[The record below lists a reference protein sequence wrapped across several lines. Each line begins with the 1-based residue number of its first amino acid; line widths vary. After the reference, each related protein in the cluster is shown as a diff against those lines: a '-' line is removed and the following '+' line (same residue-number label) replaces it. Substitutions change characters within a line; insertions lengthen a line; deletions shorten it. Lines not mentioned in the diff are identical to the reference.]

1 MYEAKLNGSRV
12 GNYYLTPGWTSYNK
26 RLQYQ
31 TYDVTSLLKQGENA
45 IGVTL
50 GSGWYR
56 TPLAWDNNK
65 NLYGNK
71 VALLFQLEITYTDGS
86 SETIISD
93 ESWKSSDGAIR
104 SSEIYNGEYDDANY
118 EKEGWATAS
127 YNDKGWTPVIVKE
140 HPKNILIATYNQPVK
155 KHEIFKPVHIFK
167 TPKGEQVIDFGQN
180 LVGWEQVKVTGKA
193 GDKIIVSHAEVLDK
207 QGNFYTDNLRAAKST
222 NTYVL
227 KGGREEFFEPHF
239 TFHGFRYI
247 KIEGYPGE
255 IKPENFSA
263 VALYSDMKPN
273 RKL

>member
-1 MYEAKLNGSRV
+1 IQSATAYITAHGLYEATLNGSRV

-56 TPLAWDNNK
+56 TPLGDNHSK
-65 NLYGNK
+65 NIYGNK
-71 VALLFQLEITYTDGS
+71 VALLIQLEITYTDGS
-86 SETIISD
+86 IETIISD

-127 YNDKGWTPVIVKE
+127 YNDTGWTPVIVKE

-155 KHEIFKPVHIFK
+155 KHEIFKPVK
-167 TPKGEQVIDFGQN
+167 
-180 LVGWEQVKVTGKA
+180 
-193 GDKIIVSHAEVLDK
+193 
-207 QGNFYTDNLRAAKST
+207 
-222 NTYVL
+222 
-227 KGGREEFFEPHF
+227 
-239 TFHGFRYI
+239 
-247 KIEGYPGE
+247 
-255 IKPENFSA
+255 
-263 VALYSDMKPN
+263 
-273 RKL
+273 